1 MPDCCTS
8 VLDLIKR
15 ASTLLNDDVE
25 DNDFVRW
32 PKAVLLDYL
41 NEAIGK
47 LSAHRP
53 DLFTKCVE
61 LTLKPGQKQ
70 QLDKR
75 YLSLVSVDFSISP
88 DGVLTPVTKADL
100 AYSKY
105 TAQSCAERGGTSAG
119 CRTPES
125 TEIKTYSSVP
135 KDEQQFFVYPSVSRR
150 GNVSVMATVVE
161 RPCHYCV
168 SDYATCIDIPPGQQS
183 ALVDWVVHR
192 AYSTDIESEYA
203 YRAAQAA
210 LARFKECLSD
220 TYLQESRF
228 ESGYYKGQEGK
239 GDPNTTPRS
248 RY

>member
-15 ASTLLNDDVE
+15 ASTLLNDDVV

-41 NEAIGK
+41 NEGIGL

-70 QLDKR
+70 QLSNK
-75 YLSLVSVDFSISP
+75 YLSLVSVDFSVSP
-88 DGVLTPVTKADL
+88 DGVLTPVTKVDL
-100 AYSKY
+100 AYSRYVTK
-105 TAQSCAERGGTSAG
+105 SCAERGSD
-119 CRTPES
+119 CKTPES
-125 TEIKTYSSVP
+125 TGITTYSNVP
-135 KDEQQFFVYPSVSRR
+135 KDEQQFFVYPAVSRR
-150 GNVSVMATVVE
+150 GDVTVMATVVE
-161 RPCHYCV
+161 RPCQYCV
-168 SDYATCIDIPPGQQS
+168 ADFGECVDIPPGQQA
-183 ALVDWVVHR
+183 ALVDWMVHR

-210 LARFKECLSD
+210 LARFERVLSV